1 MKING
6 PVTQK
11 EVSFNG
17 RSELVSVTDTKGKI
31 KFVNDDF
38 ISISGFSREELIGS
52 DHNIVRHPDMPEAAF
67 KNLWETVK
75 KGKVWRGIVKN
86 RCKNGDHYWVDAF
99 VSPIIKNGQLV
110 GVQSVRSEPSK
121 KQVLDAES
129 LYKKMS
135 TDKNLTLP
143 EPSWLEKLT
152 FNQFLLATNLVV
164 LILSLIIAIQQFGTG
179 QFLSGLSAV
188 ALILII
194 IMNWLIIKFRVF
206 ASVKE
211 VEETLRKLSEGD
223 LSSQITLTRQDEI
236 GILMQATKMLQARY
250 KAILSQ
256 VMSTAQQ
263 VVEDADSV
271 SSGSY
276 NMQHSMAAQ
285 SSHTSQIASAMT
297 EMASTVQEV
306 TESTTRASQIT
317 LETQQHV
324 EQGDQLIE
332 EGLHKLSNFLIELDT
347 TISQISEV
355 SEQSKSIG
363 QVINTISDIAE
374 QTNLL
379 ALNAAIE
386 AARAGE
392 QGRGFAVVADEVR
405 NLAKRTQVATEDIK
419 LMLENLQNGVQNS
432 STRILNNNVLAK
444 DAFAGVTK
452 ARNTF
457 SEIKERVSYI
467 NDMSTQIA
475 AASEEQSTVVQEMS
489 RSVVVVSEKSANTEE
504 NAHELQNKAKIL
516 SQQALDL
523 RSQLTD
529 FILSKSKKIDFTD
542 IKNAH
547 LAWKTKV
554 RSYLNGDHNALDKTV
569 ACDHRYCALGKWYYG
584 KGHSMYSKES
594 AFKALEVPH
603 TKLHGVIKQVI
614 ELKEQGKHDEAD
626 RIFEQI
632 EPISIDVVSKISDL
646 ERAINSNL

>member
-11 EVSFNG
+11 EVSFNE
-17 RSELVSVTDTKGKI
+17 RSELVSITDTKGKI

-38 ISISGFSREELIGS
+38 ISISGFSRDELIGS
-52 DHNIVRHPDMPEAAF
+52 NHNMVRHPDMPEAAF
-67 KNLWETVK
+67 KSLWETVK
-75 KGKVWRGIVKN
+75 KGQVWRGIVKN
-86 RCKNGDHYWVDAF
+86 RCQNGDHYWVDAF
-99 VSPIIKNGQLV
+99 VSPILKNGQLI
-110 GVQSVRSEPSK
+110 GIQSVRSEPSR
-121 KQVLDAES
+121 KQVVEAES
-129 LYKKMS
+129 LYKKMNS
-135 TDKNLTLP
+135 NKSLTLP
-143 EPSWLEKLT
+143 KPSLLEKLT
-152 FNQFLLATNLVV
+152 FSQYLFATNFVV
-164 LILSLIIAIQQFGTG
+164 LILSLIISVQQFGAG
-179 QFLSGLSAV
+179 NLSIGISTIVLM
-188 ALILII
+188 LIVIS
-194 IMNWLIIKFRVF
+194 NWLVLRFRVF

-223 LSSQITLTRQDEI
+223 LSSNITLTRQDEI

-256 VMSTAQQ
+256 VMSTAQR
-263 VVEDADSV
+263 VVEDADKV

-276 NMQHSMAAQ
+276 TMQHSMAEQ

-306 TESTTRASQIT
+306 TESTTQASQIT

-324 EQGDQLIE
+324 DQGDQLIE
-332 EGLHKLSNFLIELDT
+332 DGLNKLSNFLIELDT

-386 AARAGE
+386 AARAGD

-405 NLAKRTQVATEDIK
+405 NLARRTQMATEDIK
-419 LMLENLQNGVQNS
+419 LMLENLQSGVQS
-432 STRILNNNVLAK
+432 SSARVSNNNILAK

-457 SEIKERVSYI
+457 AEIKERVSHI

-475 AASEEQSTVVQEMS
+475 AASEQQSTVVQDMN
-489 RSVVVVSEKSANTEE
+489 RSIVVVSEKSADTEE
-504 NAHELQNKAKIL
+504 NAHHLQDKAKVL
-516 SQQALDL
+516 SQQAIDL
-523 RSQLTD
+523 RTQLTD
-529 FILSKSKKIDFTD
+529 FTLSKSKKLDFTE

-554 RSYLNGDHNALDKTV
+554 RSYLNGDHNALDKAV
-569 ACDHRYCALGKWYYG
+569 ACDHRCCALGKWYYG
-584 KGHSMYSKES
+584 KGQSLYSKGS
-594 AFKALEVPH
+594 AFKALEPPH
-603 TKLHGVIKQVI
+603 VKLHGVIKQVI
-614 ELKEQGKHDEAD
+614 ELKEQGKYDEAD

-632 EPISIDVVSKISDL
+632 EPISLDVVARISDL
-646 ERAINSNL
+646 EKAINVSL